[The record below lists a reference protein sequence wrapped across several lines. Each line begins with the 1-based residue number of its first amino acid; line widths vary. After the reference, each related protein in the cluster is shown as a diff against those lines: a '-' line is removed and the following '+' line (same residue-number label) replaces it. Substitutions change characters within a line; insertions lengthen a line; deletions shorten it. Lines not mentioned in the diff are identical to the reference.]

1 MDIKEYSKMSRE
13 KSAALPSTSQSQRYP
28 SFGGSIFTQSATSLT
43 REVIKWSFPRARR
56 FKESPSST
64 SDVPLLDLGST
75 LSKTATS
82 LGFGKRY
89 TFRPVETPGPGI
101 THREMPLIKDR
112 NLSSSQSSN
121 NFQNLDPCTRES
133 WDIHKGIPGPGS
145 YELKRGFLSENK
157 GVQLKSRLK
166 PLDPVKE
173 NPGPDYYSP
182 KANTIERN
190 RFSAIVFGTSKRS
203 DFTKVAAARNPGP
216 GSYEILSTF
225 ERKAKEFR
233 IRDEQK
239 KHKAKTESK
248 FL

>member
-1 MDIKEYSKMSRE
+1 MSRE
-13 KSAALPSTSQSQRYP
+13 KSAALPNSSQSQRYP

-43 REVIKWSFPRARR
+43 REVIKWSFPRAKR
-56 FKESPSST
+56 FKESLSNT

-89 TFRPVETPGPGI
+89 IFRPVETPGPGI
-101 THREMPLIKDR
+101 THREMPLFKTR
-112 NLSSSQSSN
+112 NLTSSQSISN
-121 NFQNLDPCTRES
+121 LQNLDSCTRES
-133 WDIHKGIPGPGS
+133 WDTHKEIPGPGS
-145 YELKRGFLSENK
+145 YEIKRDFVSDNK
-157 GVQLKSRLK
+157 GVQMKSRLK

-173 NPGPDYYSP
+173 NPGPNYYSP
-182 KANTIERN
+182 KANTVERN

-203 DFTKVAAARNPGP
+203 DFTKVTTARNPGP

-225 ERKAKEFR
+225 ERKAREFR

-239 KHKAKTESK
+239 KHKGKTESK